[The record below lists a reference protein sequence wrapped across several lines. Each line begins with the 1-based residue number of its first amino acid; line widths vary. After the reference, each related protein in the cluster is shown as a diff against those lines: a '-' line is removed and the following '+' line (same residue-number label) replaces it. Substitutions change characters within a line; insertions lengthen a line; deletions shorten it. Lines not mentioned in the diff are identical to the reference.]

1 MSDEDIS
8 GQAAGFLFSLC
19 VVVLFIVWSI
29 NTPPI
34 IRYGVSAV
42 IVLIPVCW
50 IGYAMWGKTRIRRI
64 RNQQIKNH
72 GSGDKNKKPR

>member
-19 VVVLFIVWSI
+19 VVALFIVWSI
-29 NTPPI
+29 NTPPL
-34 IRYGVSAV
+34 IRYGVTGV

-50 IGYAMWGKTRIRRI
+50 IGYALWKKSRIKGI
-64 RNQQIKNH
+64 RHRHIKNH
-72 GSGDKNKKPR
+72 DSLR